1 MAQPIQH
8 FVAVEEYLWQEQ
20 RADVKHEFFNGQVY
34 NMAGGS
40 PEHSIIAVNLT
51 SELRT
56 LLRGKNCQV
65 FNSDLKVA
73 VAGQTRKKNQKRQ
86 PEDEFVTYPDA
97 TVVCGQLE
105 FYKDDQ
111 QTAANPTVLF
121 EVLSPSTRNYD
132 RSTKLEYYRK
142 IPSLQAY
149 IMIDSERI
157 WVEVYE
163 RTSANSWKVS
173 EPLED
178 LTVSFSIA
186 SPNLNLSLSAL
197 YENIDFTEHSDA

>member
-8 FVAVEEYLWQEQ
+8 YTAVEEYLGQEQ
-20 RADVKHEFFNGQVY
+20 HASVKHDFFNGQIY

-40 PEHSIIAVNLT
+40 PEHSVVAVNLT
-51 SELRT
+51 SELRI

-65 FNSDLKVA
+65 FNSDLKIGI
-73 VAGQTRKKNQKRQ
+73 AGQPKKKNQKRQ
-86 PEDEFVTYPDA
+86 PDDEFVTYPDA

-105 FYKDDQ
+105 FYKEDR
-111 QTAANPTVLF
+111 QTVSNPTVLF

-142 IPSLQAY
+142 LPSLQAY
-149 IMIDSERI
+149 VMIDSERV
-157 WVEVYE
+157 WVEIYE
-163 RTSANSWKVS
+163 RASENSWQVS

-178 LTVSFSIA
+178 LTASFHLA
-186 SPNLNLSLSAL
+186 CLNLDLSLASL
-197 YENIDFTEHSDA
+197 YENIDFIEHSDA